1 MKKLLLFLLALPLI
15 FLIPKTVNAINDP
28 PLNLNHNIACNS
40 GSWSGQFSWDM
51 PDYYNQ
57 LIAMGIVKDVWLDW
71 KDNATCDNWDR
82 NPDRSPKCF
91 HHTEA
96 RQIHYYPVTGN
107 EFSDN
112 GNYSWRVNINYGDNI
127 NEDWSP
133 SNVGTFTTGVCQSGG
148 GGSGGNIGDW
158 FLLGA
163 GRSIKGVF
171 SSIGSVVS
179 LVIIFLFSL
188 AALAAFIMILIG
200 GIKYMFSGGDVEAAA
215 GARSTVTYAI
225 IGLVLV
231 VCAFV
236 IVKVLSTIL
245 GFNII

>member
-1 MKKLLLFLLALPLI
+1 MKKLLLLLLALLI
-15 FLIPKTVNAINDP
+15 IFFVPKTVSAANDP
-28 PLNLNHNIACNS
+28 SFNLHADIVCQS
-40 GSWSGQFSWDM
+40 GDWTGQFGWTM
-51 PDYYNQ
+51 PASYTQ
-57 LIAMGIVKDVWLDW
+57 LQDQGIVKDVWLDW
-71 KDNATCDNWDR
+71 RDNDICKNWDR
-82 NPDRSPKCF
+82 DQDNNPKCF
-91 HHTEA
+91 QHQHA
-96 RQIHYYPVTGN
+96 RQITYYPVVGG
-107 EFSDN
+107 EFHDN
-112 GNYSWRVNINYGDNI
+112 GNYLWRVNINYGDITNQV
-127 NEDWSP
+127 WSP
-133 SNVGTFTTGVCQSGG
+133 SSEGSFTTGVCQSGG

-163 GRSIKGVF
+163 GRPIKDVF

-179 LVIIFLFSL
+179 IVIIFLFSL